1 MGDQP
6 GVTPIKGA
14 VTIKAPPGPPV
25 PWLQEAHQVDPVCV
39 HTNRCLGLGD
49 GQRAEAGI
57 RGHLGLGGTW
67 ESQGRNIARFNS
79 RCKSLLCFP
88 EVSSC
93 LRCCQRCFRDLVPS
107 LGSKQAGAPTSLG
120 LHLHVPYRCF
130 VPQNT
135 PTGST
140 FLDTFSPRE
149 LPSIYG
155 PVNSVTHRPE
165 AGGRP

>member
-1 MGDQP
+1 MCSHQQVPRTRGRSVRGQRQAAGDILGSEGHGSHREETLLVLIP
-6 GVTPIKGA
+6 GVNPY
-14 VTIKAPPGPPV
+14 
-25 PWLQEAHQVDPVCV
+25 
-39 HTNRCLGLGD
+39 
-49 GQRAEAGI
+49 
-57 RGHLGLGGTW
+57 
-67 ESQGRNIARFNS
+67 
-79 RCKSLLCFP
+79 LCFP

-107 LGSKQAGAPTSLG
+107 LGSKQAGALMPLG

-140 FLDTFSPRE
+140 FLDTFFPRE
-149 LPSIYG
+149 LPSSYG